1 MRTGWYILISR
12 WLWNNKPLPKHCLTL
27 QLVTGSHQYNVTIS
41 ECQKYRNIDFLS
53 FQKIVSHRS
62 ESPDSHGEAGG
73 MWSNQM
79 TIRRRQWQIHHR
91 SHNNWS
97 RHQSGDGLVRKKRVN
112 FPNPRHPDLPLTSFI
127 NLRWHLQVGSR
138 CSNKL
143 WLDISQSVSL
153 LSPVTDILLSM
164 KKSWTSVT
172 RAQYSAVANFSQIIW
187 LCKTGNSG
195 DQLGPDPTLHHHTVI
210 TTNSLGQTQLSRPV
224 DLTSSDYWTV
234 LCTVFLVVLNCT
246 MWV

>member
-1 MRTGWYILISR
+1 MSQYLSVKNTGILIF
-12 WLWNNKPLPKHCLTL
+12 
-27 QLVTGSHQYNVTIS
+27 
-41 ECQKYRNIDFLS
+41 FL
-53 FQKIVSHRS
+53 FRKLSHRS

-112 FPNPRHPDLPLTSFI
+112 IPNPRHPDLPLTSFI

-138 CSNKL
+138 GSNKL

-164 KKSWTSVT
+164 KKSWPSVT
-172 RAQYSAVANFSQIIW
+172 RAQWQISFRLFGYAKLGTAGTNMVQIQHCITLLSSQ
-187 LCKTGNSG
+187 LTH
-195 DQLGPDPTLHHHTVI
+195 LV
-210 TTNSLGQTQLSRPV
+210 RP
-224 DLTSSDYWTV
+224 
-234 LCTVFLVVLNCT
+234 NCPGR
-246 MWV
+246 